1 MLRCKQIGNN
11 QPRPRSRRKIMNI
24 KIKYLFLFVSLA
36 MILTACGAPAP
47 TAADP
52 VTIARGFWDAIHAKN
67 VDAAMAF
74 VADDIVTDGFPAHFT
89 NKADFNA
96 FMVSAE
102 KRGSVFEITDLKLIS
117 EDTVT
122 YTMKIMMR
130 GNTEAVSGLGK
141 LQVKDGKIIYIEF
154 LPS

>member
-1 MLRCKQIGNN
+1 
-11 QPRPRSRRKIMNI
+11 MNI
-24 KIKYLFLFVSLA
+24 KTKYLFLFVSLA

-52 VTIARGFWDAIHAKN
+52 VTIAQGFWDAIHAKN

-74 VADDIVTDGFPAHFT
+74 VADDIVTDGLPAHFT
-89 NKADFNA
+89 NKADFSA

-102 KRGSVFEITDLKLIS
+102 KNGTTLEITDLKLAS

-122 YTMKIMMR
+122 YTMKTILR
-130 GNTEAVSGLGK
+130 GNTEAGSGLAK
-141 LQVKDGKIIYIEF
+141 LQVKDGKIVYIEF
-154 LPS
+154 P